1 MCTIFYYNMDCEI
14 DINSTKIK
22 TYPMIHNVKP
32 QLLIKSVKKEVQHW
46 PETWKHDAVYNYP
59 DKNLVAGI
67 NVKYELGK
75 VGPQEWS
82 VYIKEDSAI
91 VENSEIGR
99 FDTPQKAIEMLINV
113 LNKY

>member
-1 MCTIFYYNMDCEI
+1 MNGQLDI
-14 DINSTKIK
+14 DSTKIK

-32 QLLIKSVKKEVQHW
+32 QLLIKSAKKEVQNW

-59 DKNLVAGI
+59 NKNLTAGI
-67 NVKYELGK
+67 NVKYELGE
-75 VGPQEWS
+75 VGPQKWL
-82 VYIKEDSAI
+82 VYVKKDSAI

-99 FDTPQKAIEMLINV
+99 FETPQKAVEVLIEV